1 MRKSRA
7 YIINITLGL
16 GVLFVA
22 SCGKQHTA
30 EQTVKN
36 FVAENIKEGVETK
49 TIDFADLGTTR
60 HINDTLV
67 AKMRKNGAELFKSGI
82 KYGNMPTGEVYY
94 LRMKYLH
101 QGDTLQNTFYLDSEL
116 KEVVA
121 FK

>member
-7 YIINITLGL
+7 YIINITLCL

-30 EQTVKN
+30 EQTVKK
-36 FVAENIKEGVETK
+36 FVEENTKEGVETK
-49 TIDFADLGTTR
+49 RIGFGDLGTTR
-60 HINDTLV
+60 HISDSL
-67 AKMRKNGAELFKSGI
+67 AEKMRNNGNELFKNNI
-82 KYGNMPTGEVYY
+82 KYAAMPKGEVYY

-101 QGDTLQNTFYLDSEL
+101 EGDTLQSTFYLDSEL